1 MNQKS
6 VRKFSTIAATAAIA
20 LAVAAVF
27 AFSVGSSG
35 VLRAQTSS
43 TTSIDLLNVGM
54 CVTTDDSVFKESDCD
69 DGDNEADFTVG
80 DRDEIVER
88 DSVYATY
95 AHDPITGSERPRAI
109 LHNSDLVK
117 VTITDKG
124 RDRRRSVLY
133 PAAKTTD
140 ADYSGILATDA
151 DGLTDDAVTVNNR
164 IKALIEG
171 SSFKAMLQDEDQING
186 WEDDGIVLYQPRG
199 NNGASP
205 PVINSS
211 AVVRNSG
218 TASFNF
224 KRDASQEFLPLSDD
238 EVNDAV
244 IFFGFE
250 VDEGTFEVDGDGTNL
265 VNTDAGVLA
274 KIADLKILGA
284 GSSQSL
290 ISDEDRNSGGGNT
303 PPWLTV
309 LANVTTGKD
318 LVIVA
323 VLYETSDQEVIEGG
337 ASCDEIAAGENMG
350 DCQVNSAQAD
360 GRPNF
365 TTAEITNEQALIAR
379 VQGDN
384 GYIARNLWLKET
396 GRFTGKYTGYIRLTD
411 ANGHGGADGATST
424 SNPADWGIQLAHAT
438 GDTSATA
445 AVVGLQDGP
454 ATITYKDSGG
464 ATRTMNIEVDIQS
477 PTITIASPAH
487 DSSGDDRSPDFI
499 GTFED
504 GGAGLADDT
513 FKLYVDNKSDG
524 GEGLVGAS
532 IGNSETVLEIPTVT
546 GFGLKAGK
554 TTAQLRRDYKAQPG
568 AELFG
573 VISGVAGAGTGF
585 IYFTEDGD
593 MPEASESENDAKR
606 KFIDAD
612 IYDDGDGQ
620 ATFDDDV
627 RIEGDATN
635 GREVTVDFQAVVIDL
650 AGNIGF
656 SDSDPARPSFIN
668 DLGTKQSDRQDLFH
682 ELNVLGV
689 FSRHLILLDDKD
701 PVFEQDHTV
710 TGFYG
715 LDNDDDPVPHRR
727 GIMITFDNDVNPD
740 NITENTFTVELDDKS
755 QATVEDVLVSDN
767 LVFLRLVDDMN
778 SNETPSIGIAEGQR
792 VEDFAGNQT
801 QAREVKS
808 FEAKDGI
815 APTLTVSLSNG
826 SGTGTG
832 SESSESLTKNTIVV
846 SVTSDELI
854 QGSPY
859 VAVVCDNLNY
869 LATGTQSP
877 RLDADDLIASRSG
890 ALTSSQAV
898 PTLGSGFMSARCGT
912 GTSAQTFTPLGTQMY
927 SRPDLNWEYTWTNL
941 PGTNA
946 VPNGKLRVVV
956 YAHDRSTYQLNDQSG
971 QLQNWGAADT
981 SFTLDSDLLPLVKGT
996 TIDTAAGSV
1005 LPRPNQKVAES
1016 RPFVI
1021 LNFSGENT
1029 QVTIKKLEVD
1039 DVDVTARIDS
1049 NQRNRFIYWPEG
1061 LNFGDHTVEVE
1072 AVDAAG
1078 NEETFKWDF
1087 EVTSRSAFV
1096 IELLAGWN
1104 AISLP
1109 YHPVDSSIESAFS
1122 NPSIDTVIGWD
1133 AADPDSPWRLAM
1145 RRNGIW
1151 TTNEQY
1157 GTLTEVSAGYGYWV
1171 HSQSFVSQSIP
1182 IRSRERLGGDIP
1194 TPVDIPTHQGW
1205 NFVGV
1210 VDQDGDQTQNHFGQ
1224 SLLTGSDPQTA
1235 SDYLGSFVRAYT
1247 WDATFNRFD
1256 TIEATTTMTIG
1267 DGVWVFYGNPI
1278 AP

>member
-6 VRKFSTIAATAAIA
+6 VRKYSTLAATAAIA

-35 VLRAQTSS
+35 VLRAQSTS

-69 DGDNEADFTVG
+69 DGSTGTDTDFTVG

-95 AHDPITGSERPRAI
+95 AHDPISGSEQPRAI
-109 LHNSDLVK
+109 LHNSDLIQ

-133 PAAKTTD
+133 PAAIS
-140 ADYSGILATDA
+140 AALDYSGIMEYTAGTSVLDDDSAPVNTKIKQLI
-151 DGLTDDAVTVNNR
+151 DG
-164 IKALIEG
+164 
-171 SSFKAMLQDEDQING
+171 SPFKAMLQDEDQING
-186 WEDDGIVLYQPRG
+186 WEDDEIVLYNQNQSG
-199 NNGASP
+199 GTSGIEATA
-205 PVINSS
+205 
-211 AVVRNSG
+211 AVVENSG
-218 TASFNF
+218 NATFNF
-224 KRDASQEFLPLSDD
+224 KRDASQPFLPLSDD

-250 VDEGTFEVDGDGTNL
+250 VGTGAEVTTYGAVDD
-265 VNTDAGVLA
+265 VVGVRANIQHLQ
-274 KIADLKILGA
+274 ILGA
-284 GSSQSL
+284 GSSRSL
-290 ISDEDRNSGGGNT
+290 IADEDRNSGGGNI

-309 LANVTTGKD
+309 LANVTSGRD

-323 VLYETSDQEVIEGG
+323 VLYETSDQEVIQGG
-337 ASCDEIAAGENMG
+337 VACDEITTGENMG
-350 DCQVNSAQAD
+350 DCKVNSAQAD
-360 GRPNF
+360 DRPNY
-365 TTAEITNEQALIAR
+365 TTAEISNKQALIAR

-384 GYIARNLWLKET
+384 GYIARNLYLKET

-411 ANGHGGADGATST
+411 ANGNGGADSPPSA
-424 SNPADWGIQLAHAT
+424 SNPADWGIELDHADDET
-438 GDTSATA
+438 VDGA

-513 FKLYVDNKSDG
+513 FKLYVDNVPDSTSV
-524 GEGLVGAS
+524 VGDS
-532 IGNSETVLEIPTVT
+532 IADTDPVLEIPTGT
-546 GFGLKAGK
+546 GFGLKSSK
-554 TTAQLRRDYKAQPG
+554 TTAQLRRDYADG
-568 AELFG
+568 DVFG
-573 VISGVAGAGTGF
+573 VIKGVAGDGTGS
-585 IYFTEDGD
+585 IYFTETGD
-593 MPEASESENDAKR
+593 EDDPPAASESENDAER
-606 KFIDAD
+606 KFINAD

-620 ATFDDDV
+620 ATFDDDA
-627 RIEGDATN
+627 RIEGDDTN
-635 GREVTVDFQAVVIDL
+635 GREISVDFQAVVIDL

-668 DLGTKQSDRQDLFH
+668 DLGTAPANRQDPPP
-682 ELNVLGV
+682 NVLGM
-689 FSRHLILLDDKD
+689 FSRHVILLDDKD

-715 LDNDDDPVPHRR
+715 LDSDDDPVPHRR
-727 GIMITFDNDVNPD
+727 GIMITFDNDISPD

-767 LVFLRLVDDMN
+767 LVFLRLADDMN

-815 APTLTVSLSNG
+815 APTLSVSLSNG

-854 QGSPY
+854 QGAPY
-859 VAVVCDNLNY
+859 VAVVCDNFNY
-869 LATGTQSP
+869 LAPTTTTP
-877 RLDADDLIASRSG
+877 RLDTDDLVASRTG
-890 ALTSSQAV
+890 ALTSSQAN
-898 PTLGSGFMSARCGT
+898 PTLGSVIAMGRCGT
-912 GTSAQTFTPLGTQMY
+912 GTSAQTYNPVGTQMY
-927 SRPDLNWEYTWTNL
+927 SRPDLNWEYTWSNRAESG
-941 PGTNA
+941 PSS
-946 VPNGKLRVVV
+946 VPNGKVRVVV
-956 YAHDRSTYQLNDQSG
+956 YARDRSTYQLPDQSDT
-971 QLQNWGAADT
+971 LQNWGVADT

-996 TIDTAAGSV
+996 TIDRAAGSV
-1005 LPRPNQKVAES
+1005 LPTPNQKVAES

-1021 LNFSGENT
+1021 LDFSGENT

-1039 DVDVTARIDS
+1039 DVDVTSRIDS

-1104 AISLP
+1104 AVSLP

-1256 TIEATTTMTIG
+1256 TIEKTTTMTIG